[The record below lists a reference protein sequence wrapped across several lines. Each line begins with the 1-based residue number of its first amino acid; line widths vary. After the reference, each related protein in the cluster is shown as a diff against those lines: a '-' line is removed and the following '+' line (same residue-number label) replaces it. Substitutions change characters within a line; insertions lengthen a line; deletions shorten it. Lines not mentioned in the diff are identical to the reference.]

1 MAKDIN
7 LLPQDITE
15 ERKRRGRR
23 KSVSVAGYI
32 FLGGC
37 LLLTLI
43 VFVFSLILGRSVSS
57 LNNALAKETEKI
69 TLNKALEVDA
79 ARLEIKTGALG
90 EIIKARKSYSRLLD
104 VIARSSPEGFKISS
118 LVAAPTGDI
127 QLAGLADSYV
137 ILSRFLV
144 NSLDPA
150 AGGVLFS
157 SADLNSVNLDERV
170 GGARFLMTLYLKP
183 NSLSGMAPATAVR

>member
-32 FLGGC
+32 FLGAC
-37 LLLTLI
+37 LALTLI
-43 VFVFSLILGRSVSS
+43 VFVISFVIGRSVSS
-57 LNNALAKETEKI
+57 VNNNLAKEAEKI
-69 TLNKALEVDA
+69 TGNKALEEDA
-79 ARLEIKTGALG
+79 VRLEIKTAALS
-90 EIIKARKSYSRLLD
+90 EIIKAKKSYSRLLD
-104 VIARSSPEGFKISS
+104 VISRSSPEGFKISS
-118 LVAAPTGDI
+118 LVASPTGDI

-144 NSLDPA
+144 NSLDPEQ
-150 AGGVLFS
+150 GGVLFS

-183 NSLSGMAPATAVR
+183 NGLSAATDTPVK